1 MGLDTVFWGLQ
12 LLTFLN
18 TRVCIFKKKKFL
30 PQLWNNLWLGAT
42 LIAWQGGTMPQ
53 GFLCI
58 ICVFCEICFWNY
70 WCAIFLWLKKCTKKI
85 WLKSALQ
92 LETHWSIKDQS
103 IVWISLYQYHVMS
116 YGSHFRVKCA
126 YAGHLAT
133 LISFYKRVIYKC
145 HGLWRNEIAL
155 YTLCLYR
162 VHSQWR
168 HCMYYNLLV
177 LCSSFSLI

>member
-1 MGLDTVFWGLQ
+1 MRISASCLH
-12 LLTFLN
+12 
-18 TRVCIFKKKKFL
+18 TRVCILKKKKEL

-58 ICVFCEICFWNY
+58 ACMFCEICFWNY
-70 WCAIFLWLKKCTKKI
+70 CCAIFLWLKKGTKKT
-85 WLKSALQ
+85 WQKSALL
-92 LETHWSIKDQS
+92 LETHWSVKDQS
-103 IVWISLYQYHVMS
+103 IVWISLYQYRVMS

-133 LISFYKRVIYKC
+133 LISFYKRVIYKR
-145 HGLWRNEIAL
+145 HDLWRNEMAL
-155 YTLCLYR
+155 CSLCLYR
-162 VHSQWR
+162 AHSQPK
-168 HCMYYNLLV
+168 HCMHCNFLV